1 MTAVDCGTMS
11 FPASFPGDDFLLH
24 SPAARTLYH
33 DHAARQ
39 PIVDFHNHLSPRDIA
54 LDRRFDNLFEIW
66 LEGDHYKWRA
76 MRSAGVDERL
86 CTGDAPAYDKFLA
99 WAATVPKCLRN
110 PLYHW
115 THLELR
121 RYFGI
126 EELLDASTAPRIWE
140 QANAQLREGPL
151 TARGILRRF
160 DVRQLFTTD
169 DPADSLEHHAAL
181 RAESDAPRVR
191 PTFRPDGA
199 LQVDS
204 PAPLQAWVAR
214 LASVANVHITSLRTL
229 MDALATR
236 HDDFH
241 AIGGRL
247 SDHGLPYCFAEPCS
261 EAQADAIFQQA
272 LRNDPASPEQ
282 HAQFASFMMIF
293 FGHLDARRGWTKQL
307 HLGARRNINSR
318 MAATIGK
325 DTGYDSIGDW
335 PQVEALATYLDT
347 LDRENALPNMIIY
360 NSNPADNH
368 AVATM
373 IGNFQDGGTPGR
385 IQMGSAWWFLDQKH
399 GIEAQLDALS
409 NAGLL
414 STFVG
419 MVTDSRSFMSMPR
432 HEYFRRVLCNLLG
445 QEMDRGDLP
454 RDFELVGGLVEAVC
468 YKNAH
473 NRFGTP

>member
-1 MTAVDCGTMS
+1 MS
-11 FPASFPGDDFLLH
+11 FLGDDFLLH

-54 LDRRFDNLFEIW
+54 VDRRFDNLFEIW

-76 MRSAGVDERL
+76 MRSAGVAEQY
-86 CTGDAPAYDKFLA
+86 CTGPAPAYEKFLA

-126 EELLDASTAPRIWE
+126 EELLDASTAPHIWE
-140 QANAQLREGPL
+140 QANQQLREGPL

-181 RAESDAPRVR
+181 RADSEAPRVL

-204 PAPLQAWVAR
+204 PARLQEWVER
-214 LASVANVHITSLRTL
+214 LASVADVHITSVRTL

-241 AIGGRL
+241 AMGGRL
-247 SDHGLPYCFAEPCS
+247 SDHGLPYCFALPCS
-261 EAQADAIFQQA
+261 EAQADVIFQQT
-272 LRNDPASPEQ
+272 LRGERATPEQ
-282 HAQFASFMMIF
+282 HAQFASFMMLF

-307 HLGARRNINSR
+307 HLGARRNINTR

-335 PQVEALATYLDT
+335 PQVDALATYLDC
-347 LDRENALPNMIIY
+347 LDRENALPNVIVY

-368 AVATM
+368 AFATM

-385 IQMGSAWWFLDQKH
+385 IQMGSAWWFLDQKN

-409 NAGLL
+409 DAGLL

-445 QEMDRGDLP
+445 QEMDRGELP
-454 RDFELVGGLVEAVC
+454 RDFDLVGGLVEAVC
-468 YKNAH
+468 YGNAAA
-473 NRFGTP
+473 RFAGA

>member
-1 MTAVDCGTMS
+1 MS
-11 FPASFPGDDFLLH
+11 FLGDDFLLH

-33 DHAARQ
+33 DHAVRQ

-54 LDRRFDNLFEIW
+54 VDRRFDNLFEIW

-76 MRSAGVDERL
+76 MRSAGVAEQY
-86 CTGDAPAYDKFLA
+86 CTGPSPAYEKFLA

-121 RYFGI
+121 RYFDI
-126 EELLDASTAPRIWE
+126 EELLDASTAARIWE
-140 QANAQLREGPL
+140 QANQQLRDGPL
-151 TARGILRRF
+151 TTRGILRRF
-160 DVRQLFTTD
+160 DVRQLYTTD

-181 RAESDAPRVR
+181 RAANETPRVL

-204 PAPLQAWVAR
+204 PARLQEWVER
-214 LASVANVHITSLRTL
+214 LASVADVHITSVRTL
-229 MDALATR
+229 MDALTTR

-241 AIGGRL
+241 AMGGRL
-247 SDHGLPYCFAEPCS
+247 SDHGLPYCFASPCS
-261 EAQADAIFQQA
+261 EHQADVIFQQA
-272 LRNDPASPEQ
+272 LRNEPATPEQ
-282 HAQFASFMMIF
+282 HAQFASFMMLF

-307 HLGARRNINSR
+307 HLGARRNINTR

-335 PQVEALATYLDT
+335 PQVEALATYLDS
-347 LDRENALPNMIIY
+347 LDRENALPKVIVY
-360 NSNPADNH
+360 NSNPSDNH
-368 AVATM
+368 AFATM
-373 IGNFQDGGTPGR
+373 IGNFQDGATPGR
-385 IQMGSAWWFLDQKH
+385 IQMGSAWWFLDQKN

-409 NAGLL
+409 DAGLL

-419 MVTDSRSFMSMPR
+419 MVTDSRSFMSLPR

-445 QEMDRGDLP
+445 QEMDRGELP
-454 RDFELVGGLVEAVC
+454 CDFELIGGLVEAVC
-468 YKNAH
+468 YGNAYA
-473 NRFGTP
+473 RFCDRRGGS